1 MHENPLAD
9 YTFCHREKYLLDNSL
24 FDALARTSIFGYFVE
39 RWAEDDLR
47 QATVCA
53 LENFSES
60 GEIFF
65 RELEENYIS
74 KILHKKNYVFS
85 LGGGVM
91 NNLNLRNIIKR
102 NSYNIYLEVEIN
114 ILSKRL
120 QSSKNRPLINNK
132 NINEKLKELIKKR
145 KNFYKEADLTIKNE
159 KKISDTINAL
169 KKNFQIY
176 D

>member
-1 MHENPLAD
+1 MIFSD
-9 YTFCHREKYLLDNSL
+9 YNKLNITFCGMMGSGKSLIGKKFAKIIDFNFLDTDSFIEKK
-24 FDALARTSIFGYFVE
+24 TGKSISQIF
-39 RWAEDDLR
+39 
-47 QATVCA
+47 T
-53 LENFSES
+53 ES
-60 GEIFF
+60 GENFF

-74 KILHKKNYVFS
+74 KILEKKNYVFS

-120 QSSKNRPLINNK
+120 ESSKNRPLINDK
-132 NINEKLKELIKKR
+132 NIKDKLNELMNKR

-169 KKNFQIY
+169 KNNFQIY

>member
-1 MHENPLAD
+1 MILSNYNKLNI
-9 YTFCHREKYLLDNSL
+9 TFCGMMGSGKSIIGSKFAKIIKFD
-24 FDALARTSIFGYFVE
+24 FIDTDALIEEKTGKSINE
-39 RWAEDDLR
+39 I
-47 QATVCA
+47 
-53 LENFSES
+53 FSES

-65 RELEENYIS
+65 RQLEENYIS

-169 KKNFQIY
+169 KNNFQIY